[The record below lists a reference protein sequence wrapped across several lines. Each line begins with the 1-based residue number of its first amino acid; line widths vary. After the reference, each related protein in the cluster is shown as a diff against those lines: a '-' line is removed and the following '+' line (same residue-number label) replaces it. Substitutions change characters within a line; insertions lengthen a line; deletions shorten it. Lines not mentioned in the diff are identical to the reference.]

1 MKNEEFL
8 KLETGLTSINSSL
21 ENLTTSFNNGT
32 SAVNLRS
39 IDEIKDE
46 INEMK
51 AATLTKFMIIEQQLD
66 SVKHELD
73 NMKSETFA
81 HVVSQSTKFANIEQG
96 INNFK
101 SDMNIQTDILV
112 NLQRELVKQPNQ
124 QTQNKCSNIQLDN
137 GLLNDHETTQT
148 DEVKQKKTPSI
159 TVHQANGS
167 NIINGMSKEHHLT
180 PSSSKIQQVSP
191 AGTPVVRKTNISP
204 SGERRTV
211 IMGDS
216 TLKLL
221 DKRKVLSGQLVSK
234 ANTYTIDEAMNK
246 ISNGEPEKENIVF
259 AIGVNDLKMAND
271 VDLINNKTR
280 DLIEHTHRIY
290 PNSKIFICSLLP
302 TSHPKIDTESI
313 ICVNSYREA
322 MPKYFD
328 YVQYVDI
335 YGQFLSQLASEVL
348 FEDNIH
354 PNLKGTIIIAACIR
368 KTILENSN
376 LSKMTLRRQ
385 ISPIRGQKIFKNQ
398 TPKTVQLYPGQKE
411 SNEENMS
418 RIQKNTDGENFPPL
432 PSRQIQNNST
442 RKL

>member
-1 MKNEEFL
+1 
-8 KLETGLTSINSSL
+8 
-21 ENLTTSFNNGT
+21 
-32 SAVNLRS
+32 
-39 IDEIKDE
+39 
-46 INEMK
+46 
-51 AATLTKFMIIEQQLD
+51 
-66 SVKHELD
+66 
-73 NMKSETFA
+73 
-81 HVVSQSTKFANIEQG
+81 
-96 INNFK
+96 
-101 SDMNIQTDILV
+101 MNIQTDILV

-148 DEVKQKKTPSI
+148 DEVKQKKTPSV

-191 AGTPVVRKTNISP
+191 ARTPVVRKTNISP

-259 AIGVNDLKMAND
+259 TVGVNDLKMAND

-302 TSHPKIDTESI
+302 TSHPKIDTE
-313 ICVNSYREA
+313 
-322 MPKYFD
+322 
-328 YVQYVDI
+328 
-335 YGQFLSQLASEVL
+335 FLSQLASEVL

-385 ISPIRGQKIFKNQ
+385 ISPIGGQKIFKNQ
-398 TPKTVQLYPGQKE
+398 TPKTVPLYPGQKE

-418 RIQKNTDGENFPPL
+418 RIPKNTDGEHFPPL

-442 RKL
+442 RETITTPPMIPPTNYNPWYPWVYFMQQGVPSLPPHLGHYGLHNHSQGIIPR